1 MIGLEVSKYR
11 IHYGSCKDCK
21 PNEEYFDTRSQYIRD
36 IDESLCLA
44 YETAAHLGKKM
55 YEEKAFG
62 YACYKKKNHIELQL
76 LIDNLENH
84 KKQVK
89 YGVKPC
95 LSGQTLQK
103 TYERLK
109 QLIIQGVC
117 RDCKSNLEVDS
128 SGKEEWVKTNP
139 YCVAYEKWEELA
151 YKVCGDIKLKVS
163 VKDVACDIAFIVTG
177 KEVDCSLQY
186 AIESNKK
193 DCSVAF
199 DVTEKEWNSKVKNTP
214 YSIGKKLSKCG
225 ISFDH
230 VVGMEKCGITTS
242 YNESKKCPQITYES
256 KTVVFSDLDI
266 DKDFS
271 AEEACKYL
279 GSIIL

>member
-1 MIGLEVSKYR
+1 MIGLRVSKYR

-21 PNEEYFDTRSQYIRD
+21 PNEEYFDVRSQYVKD
-36 IDESLCLA
+36 IDETLCSA

-62 YACYKKKNHIELQL
+62 YSCYKKKDHIELQL

-117 RDCKSNLEVDS
+117 RNCKSNLEVDS
-128 SGKEEWVKTNP
+128 SAKEEWIELNP
-139 YCVAYEKWEELA
+139 GCVAHEKWEELA
-151 YKVCGDIKLKVS
+151 YKICDDIKIKVS
-163 VKDVACDIAFIVTG
+163 VKDVACDLAYIITSE
-177 KEVDCSLQY
+177 EVDCSLQY

-193 DCSVAF
+193 NCEIEF
-199 DVTEKEWNSKVKNTP
+199 DVTEEEWNSKVKNTK
-214 YSIGKKLSKCG
+214 YIDGKRLARCG

-230 VVGMEKCGITTS
+230 IIGMDKCGITTT
-242 YNESKKCPQITYES
+242 YNETEKCPQIEYENKKVLLS
-256 KTVVFSDLDI
+256 QLNI
-266 DKDFS
+266 EEGFS
-271 AEEACKYL
+271 AENTCNYL
-279 GSIIL
+279 RSL

>member
-21 PNEEYFDTRSQYIRD
+21 PNEEYFDTRSQYIKD

-62 YACYKKKNHIELQL
+62 YSCYKKKDHLELQL
-76 LIDNLENH
+76 LIDSLENH

-89 YGVKPC
+89 YEVKPC

-117 RDCKSNLEVDS
+117 RDCKENLTVDL
-128 SGKEEWVKTNP
+128 SGKEEWTKWNP
-139 YCVAYEKWEELA
+139 ECVAYEKWEELSHIICDNIKI
-151 YKVCGDIKLKVS
+151 KVKSTK
-163 VKDVACDIAFIVTG
+163 VACDLSYIVTS
-177 KEVDCSLQY
+177 KEVDCTLQY
-186 AIESNKK
+186 VIQSNKT
-193 DCSVAF
+193 DCKVDF
-199 DVTEKEWNSKVKNTP
+199 KVTQKQWNDKIKNT
-214 YSIGKKLSKCG
+214 SFKDGKKLSKCG

-230 VVGMEKCGITTS
+230 IVGMEKCGITTS
-242 YNESKKCPQITYES
+242 YDQSNKCPRITYEG
-256 KTVVFSDLDI
+256 KTICLNDFDI

-271 AEEACKYL
+271 AKKACKYL
-279 GSIIL
+279 EI